1 MQDIDFN
8 AIEHV
13 TVVAPDNLIIVNRV
27 ALTFEFQHTDNLHA
41 VQWDGVNEIG
51 HIEYTDAPNKELAK
65 ADYKK
70 EVLPFIKAFQSE
82 YPRKEQEELEAQEAA
97 EREYNSEDS
106 RFSRLRAERD
116 KRIAATD
123 YLLSADYPISQEKLE
138 AVKAYRQAL
147 RDLPSQDGAP
157 WDGGAEQTP
166 WPAITW

>member
-27 ALTFEFQHTDNLHA
+27 ALNFSFTNASNLHA
-41 VQWDGVNEIG
+41 LQWDNTAKTG
-51 HIEYTDAPNKELAK
+51 HVEFTDGPNKELTK

-70 EVLPFIKAFQSE
+70 EVLPFVQAFQSE
-82 YPRKEQEELEAQEAA
+82 YQRKEQEEREAQEAA

-147 RDLPSQDGAP
+147 RDLPSQPGAP

-166 WPAITW
+166 WPAINW